1 MYMYIF
7 VGTHIATVSHF
18 AVKLWT
24 FYEKSTVCVS
34 NFQDFEM
41 TV

>member
-7 VGTHIATVSHF
+7 VGTYIATVSHLT
-18 AVKLWT
+18 VKLWK